1 MSRRASLLTV
11 DGLTAL
17 LDVLTALV
25 DGLTAVVDRLTALF
39 LMTRKMPFYGGEME
53 GVDLSISSQMED
65 LANVTQTPKQPRRA
79 LAVLRMAF
87 AAIQLH
93 TAIVQGAQTI
103 E

>member
-1 MSRRASLLTV
+1 
-11 DGLTAL
+11 
-17 LDVLTALV
+17 
-25 DGLTAVVDRLTALF
+25 
-39 LMTRKMPFYGGEME
+39 ME

-65 LANVTQTPKQPRRA
+65 LANVTQTPKQPRWA
-79 LAVLRMAF
+79 LAVLPMAF